1 MLTKFKFYCSK
12 CGSESFR
19 ANHQVQTLN
28 DIRGAICS
36 CCYKP
41 VAISDITE
49 QKIRR
54 IQLIIERK
62 FISNT
67 SLV

>member
-1 MLTKFKFYCSK
+1 MPAKFRFYCSR

-19 ANHQVQTLN
+19 ADHQVNTLN

-36 CCYKP
+36 NCYKP
-41 VAISDITE
+41 VAIRDITE

-62 FISNT
+62 IISDT
-67 SLV
+67 SLI